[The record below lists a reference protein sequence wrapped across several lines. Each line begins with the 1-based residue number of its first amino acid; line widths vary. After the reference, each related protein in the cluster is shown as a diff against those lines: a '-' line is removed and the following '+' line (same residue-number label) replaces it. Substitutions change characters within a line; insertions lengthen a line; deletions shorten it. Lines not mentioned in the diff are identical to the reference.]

1 MPHLTGAAPAP
12 AAPRPVLLLL
22 YALLLAAPLLIG
34 LGNGPLYDVDE
45 GAFSSATR
53 EMLASGDF
61 GHTTMNGAP
70 RFDKPIAVYWLQAAS
85 VALLGLNEWALR
97 LPSALCTWL
106 AALAAAGFVA
116 ARRGTAA
123 GALTGLMLVTAFG
136 PWAMARAAT
145 ADALLNL
152 CLLLTALDLWRHLEG
167 GQRAPLR
174 RAALWVALG
183 LLTKG
188 PIALL
193 VPAAALGLWALS
205 RRDFA
210 ALRRALSDGIAWLLL
225 IAVAAPWYVYALQ
238 RHGMAFVEGFILK
251 HNVNRFSGP
260 MEGHGGSL
268 LYYLLVV
275 PLVWLPWTPLWLGLA
290 RRVRALWADAEA
302 RFWLCWAGFV
312 IVFFSLSG
320 TKLPHYSLYAG
331 PGILMLTALALP
343 TGQEPRR
350 ALRIALWAA
359 LMVLVGGLAVVPWL
373 LQSGAVAIRNP
384 LYAALLHGA
393 PAPTALLW
401 AGGVLT
407 VLTGLLAA
415 APGAF
420 KLPGFAGNQGFVP
433 RFAAAVWLAA
443 VAHGLVAAPWLGE
456 ALQGPIK
463 RTAEFA
469 RSLGAPQTVQPP
481 ITQWNAHWPSV
492 GVYMRQPVPQG
503 EPPVGGLAFTRTDRL
518 RAQPPVTV
526 LREERGVALVRRDG
540 P

>member
-1 MPHLTGAAPAP
+1 MTERPSASGTPGACAAPT
-12 AAPRPVLLLL
+12 APRPALWLL

-34 LGNGPLYDVDE
+34 LGSSPLYDVDE
-45 GAFSSATR
+45 GAFSAATR

-61 GHTTMNGAP
+61 GHTTLNGAP

-116 ARRGTAA
+116 ARRGGAA

-152 CLLLTALDLWRHLEG
+152 CLMLTALDLWRHLES

-174 RAALWVALG
+174 RAALWVGLG

-205 RRDFA
+205 RRSLA
-210 ALRRALSDGIAWLLL
+210 VLGRALADWPAWLLM
-225 IAVAAPWYVYALQ
+225 IAVAAPWYAYALH
-238 RHGMAFVEGFILK
+238 RHGMAFVDGFILK

-275 PLVWLPWTPLWLGLA
+275 PLVWLPWTPLWFGLA
-290 RRVRALWADAEA
+290 RRARALWADAEA

-343 TGQEPRR
+343 AGQEPRR
-350 ALRIALWAA
+350 AMRLALWAA
-359 LMVLVGGLAVVPWL
+359 LMALVGAMALAPWL
-373 LQSGAVAIRNP
+373 LQSGAVPIRNP
-384 LYAALLHGA
+384 FYAALLHGA

-401 AGGVLT
+401 AGGVVT
-407 VLTGLLAA
+407 AAVGLLAA
-415 APGAF
+415 ASWPMP
-420 KLPGFAGNQGFVP
+420 LVS
-433 RFAAAVWLAA
+433 RFAAAAWLAA
-443 VAHGLVAAPWLGE
+443 MAHGMWAAPWLGE
-456 ALQGPIK
+456 ALQGPVK

-469 RSLGAPQTVQPP
+469 RSLAAQQPVP
-481 ITQWNAHWPSV
+481 PAVTQWNVHWPSV
-492 GVYMRQPVPQG
+492 GVYLRQAVPMG
-503 EPPVGGLAFTRTDRL
+503 EPPVGGLAFTRMDRL
-518 RAQPPVTV
+518 PPGTPVTV
-526 LREERGVALVRRDG
+526 LREERGVALVRREA